1 MIIHLRRG
9 SGATGEH
16 DLSTASLRHE
26 HDAEGENLN
35 LCSSVAKMILAAR
48 GLQPF
53 DLSTM

>member
-35 LCSSVAKMILAAR
+35 LCSSVAKMTLAAR